1 MSEDNII
8 MYMDQI
14 ICQNIPIKDIY
25 LDPNNPRFWTHS
37 NRTVVKE
44 KNIIDEQKQLK
55 AKQEIDLHGIDDLYN
70 SILRNGFLL
79 LDRIVVR
86 PISGLKDK
94 YVVVEGNRRF
104 RSLTKLRSDISNDEV
119 SGDDIDDKLLDK
131 LLIQTNEIEVLIYNG
146 DGKDDISWMLQ
157 GIRHISGIRSWEPAQ
172 RAKLVA
178 EQVDKE
184 HKKLGVVGQQFGL
197 SAQATGRLYRTYK
210 ALQQMRSHEE
220 FSSKARNDYFSL
232 FEEVLRSS
240 AMKDWLSWSETDRC
254 FKNTNNLNR
263 FYSWIIPDEEN
274 KHVRRIN
281 DPKQI
286 KSISYLIENHHYS
299 LIDDFE
305 THTLSIEEARVKAT
319 ENDPKP
325 KDWRRII
332 STTRE
337 LLGSLPQSALIDDGK
352 EFIAELNKLS
362 DIIDKRKRMAEIV
375 KDN

>member
-1 MSEDNII
+1 

-14 ICQNIPIKDIY
+14 ICKKVLIDNIF

-37 NRTVVKE
+37 NRVIVKD
-44 KNIIDEQKQLK
+44 KNIVDEQKQLK

-86 PISGLKDK
+86 PISGLEDK

-104 RSLTKLRSDISNDEV
+104 RSLTKLRSDILNDEV
-119 SGDDIDDKLLDK
+119 SGEEIDDNLLNKLYS
-131 LLIQTNEIEVLIYNG
+131 QTNEIEILIYNG

-184 HKKLGVVGQQFGL
+184 NKKLGVVGQQFGL

-210 ALQQMRSHEE
+210 ALLQMRCHEE

-232 FEEVLRSS
+232 FEEVLRNS
-240 AMKDWLSWSETDRC
+240 AMKEWLSWSENEKC
-254 FKNTNNLNR
+254 FKDSNNLNR
-263 FYSWIIPDEEN
+263 FYSWISPDEEN
-274 KHVRRIN
+274 KNIRRIN

-286 KSISYLIENHHYS
+286 KSISYLIENHHNS

-305 THTLSIEEARVKAT
+305 TYTLSIEEARVKAT

-332 STTRE
+332 LTTRE
-337 LLGSLPQSALIDDGK
+337 LLGNLPQSVLIDDGM
-352 EFIAELNKLS
+352 EFIDELNKLS
-362 DIIDKRKRMAEIV
+362 EIIDKRKKMAKIATAT
-375 KDN
+375 